1 MPTGRRIPAPQVPS
15 TNWLAR
21 RRCYPW
27 TKLQRTHPDAPY
39 GYARNAELIYKRNT
53 ATATLLEV
61 GGRLRHDRVARGYLV
76 DGSADVATSH
86 TCDAHAS
93 RLASAHTRVSR
104 HTTHA
109 HRQADSYCTTL
120 APHMLLTS
128 AAAMAQPHAQA
139 LDQPSCHMRLLSH
152 ATHGIHDDAEVEVS
166 GADHCARRNS
176 YPRSTRPST
185 NWLARRRYLMTPAAS
200 WVGEGGIGP
209 CTICMTTSLG

>member
-1 MPTGRRIPAPQVPS
+1 M
-15 TNWLAR
+15 L
-21 RRCYPW
+21 YPW
-27 TKLQRTHPDAPY
+27 TKLQRTHPDAP
-39 GYARNAELIYKRNT
+39 YARNAELIYKRNT